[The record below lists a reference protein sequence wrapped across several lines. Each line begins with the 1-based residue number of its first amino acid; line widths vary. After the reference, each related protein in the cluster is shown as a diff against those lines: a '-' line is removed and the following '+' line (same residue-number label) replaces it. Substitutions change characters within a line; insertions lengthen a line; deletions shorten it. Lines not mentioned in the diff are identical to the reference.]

1 MVDETIRVRLHS
13 VRDSR
18 LAVVVDRALCE
29 DFAGGAAVAQALSRN
44 GEKVSV
50 RDGFPVQTFA
60 VGGEGDACEGKREG

>member
-1 MVDETIRVRLHS
+1 VVDETIRVCLHS
-13 VRDSR
+13 VGNPR

-60 VGGEGDACEGKREG
+60 FGGESDAC